1 LKAIVLKRLDGSEV
15 AMSDPFFAIKGANM
29 IADFAQ

>member
-1 LKAIVLKRLDGSEV
+1 LKAVIFKRLDGSEV
-15 AMSDPFFAIKGANM
+15 AMGDPFFAIKGANM